1 MKTID
6 TTVNISLKYSV
17 TEKKLS
23 EIIKSGKTDE
33 KYLAHIFAFFTDV
46 PVPDILAFIKKYGI
60 SLSLIKKYYFK
71 HVKKFYPN
79 AELENVFSFK

>member
-6 TTVNISLKYSV
+6 TTINISLKYPV

-23 EIIKSGKTDE
+23 EIIKSGKTEE

-46 PVPDILAFIKKYGI
+46 PVPDILVFIKKYGI
-60 SLSLIKKYYFK
+60 SLSLIKKYYVK

-79 AELENVFSFK
+79 TELENVFSFK